1 MIAKGKELVDFFK
14 KQKGVSRFSAVLK
27 AGFHSDTL
35 LSLEKEGVVEK
46 IGRGLY
52 KLQEGRTLSNP
63 DLVVAALKVPK
74 GVVCLVSA
82 LSFHEAT
89 DEIPRYVDLAI
100 PRGARANKIDSPPVK
115 YYRFTPEAWEAGIEE
130 HKIDGHI
137 VRIYSLAKAIADCFK
152 FRNKIGAQIARDALK
167 EAVTEKKVPPKE
179 IMQYAKLC
187 RVVNI
192 IKPILETIL

>member
-1 MIAKGKELVDFFK
+1 MVSKGKKLVDFFK
-14 KQKGVSRFSAVLK
+14 KQKGVTRFSAVLK
-27 AGFHSDTL
+27 AGFHPDTL

-52 KLQEGRTLSNP
+52 KLQEGQALSNP

-89 DEIPRYVDLAI
+89 DEIPHYVDLAI
-100 PRGARANKIDSPPVK
+100 PRGARANKIDFPPVK
-115 YYRFTPEAWEAGIEE
+115 YYRFTPEAWKAGIEE

-137 VRIYSLAKAIADCFK
+137 VRIYSLAKTIADCFK
-152 FRNKIGAQIARDALK
+152 FRNKIGAQIARGALK
-167 EAVTEKKVPPKE
+167 RAVTEKKVPPKE

-192 IKPILETIL
+192 IKPILETMI